1 MYCTHYFQSICTRA
15 GTRASCRSAKTHSL
29 QGLLRRIAASTKTA
43 ATAASAASA
52 PTCKMSGKNLGCHC
66 QGRCQVAG
74 QWPPLPPV
82 AAGGQIAGKR
92 AAGDVR
98 SMLHG
103 HTMRRVIFAIVQGVG
118 QRRERQ
124 LLTDAAYMYARPYV
138 AAAETGAAGTL
149 VVLIVINGAGGG
161 DKYGRLHGRL
171 AQWRR
176 GRGHIYWLGLR

>member
-1 MYCTHYFQSICTRA
+1 MYKIPPHHTPGINTPKHLVGVPSYMYCTHYFQSIC
-15 GTRASCRSAKTHSL
+15 TRASCRSAKTHSL

-52 PTCKMSGKNLGCHC
+52 PTCMSGKNLGCHC

-82 AAGGQIAGKR
+82 AAGGQIAGRR

-124 LLTDAAYMYARPYV
+124 LFTDAA
-138 AAAETGAAGTL
+138 
-149 VVLIVINGAGGG
+149 
-161 DKYGRLHGRL
+161 
-171 AQWRR
+171 
-176 GRGHIYWLGLR
+176 